1 MPISDQVLMIDAKGA
16 PKRRLLVPRPR
27 KKYRLGAAMSY
38 TGFSVVFR
46 TNSLGSR
53 QDEDVYCFTLDHG
66 CFAFFVDRA
75 ASRKKLK
82 GQRNLA
88 LSSLMAS
95 VGYSG
100 APRRVQIRDSHGQGC
115 LRDCPTDIFGN

>member
-38 TGFSVVFR
+38 TGFSVVFS

-66 CFAFFVDRA
+66 CFAFF
-75 ASRKKLK
+75 SLIELPLESNLK
-82 GQRNLA
+82 VKGI
-88 LSSLMAS
+88 SLCH
-95 VGYSG
+95 
-100 APRRVQIRDSHGQGC
+100 R
-115 LRDCPTDIFGN
+115 